1 MFFEVEL
8 QRDVKVHARN
18 LNNNR
23 LVSRRTILSCLLKDL
38 FKEKASE
45 DHGYFLAVTSL
56 KSIGK
61 AEIMDESGNIV
72 FTVVFTCRTFK
83 PLKGEVL
90 QGVVRY
96 ISQYGVFLRCGPVRN
111 AFLSAWKM
119 SNYHYIPGAKPVFL
133 SNELSKIEKG
143 VVVCFLVLAVRWMNA
158 SRDFEVL
165 ASIDADSLGPVS
177 LPGSDE
183 LDL

>member
-1 MFFEVEL
+1 MFIEVEL
-8 QRDVKVHARN
+8 QRNVKVHARN
-18 LNNNR
+18 LNKNGM
-23 LVSRRTILSCLLKDL
+23 VSRRSILVCLLKDL

-61 AEIMDESGNIV
+61 GDIMDESGNMV

-83 PLKGEVL
+83 PIKGEVL
-90 QGVVRY
+90 QGVARH
-96 ISQYGVFLRCGPVRN
+96 ISQGGVFLRCGPIRN

-119 SNYHYIPGAKPVFL
+119 SNYHYVPGAKPAFL
-133 SNELSKIEKG
+133 SNELSKIQKG
-143 VVVCFLVLAVRWMNA
+143 VVVCFLVLAVRWINA
-158 SRDFEVL
+158 SRDFQML
-165 ASIDADSLGPVS
+165 ASVDADSLGPVS

>member
-8 QRDVKVHARN
+8 QRDVKINATN
-18 LNNNR
+18 LDKP
-23 LVSRRTILSCLLKDL
+23 VSRRLILACLLDNL

-45 DHGYFLAVTSL
+45 DHGYFLAVTRL

-61 AEIMDESGNIV
+61 GNVMDESGNTV

-83 PLKGEVL
+83 PFPGEEL

-96 ISQYGVFLRCGPVRN
+96 ISQHGVLLKCGPIRN

-119 SNYHYIPGAKPVFL
+119 SKYQYIPGKKPAFL

-143 VVVCFLVLAVRWMNA
+143 VVVCFLVLAVRWINA
-158 SRDFEVL
+158 SRDFEML
-165 ASIDADSLGPVS
+165 ASVDADSLGPVS

-183 LDL
+183 LEL